1 MRFVLCEILD
11 FDLIFRF
18 SIVSLTSVNLKFIVV
33 FGSGPEMSFMFSAC
47 LVAEKAKQMEK
58 KKEKKSDFELS
69 AL

>member
-33 FGSGPEMSFMFSAC
+33 FGSGPEMKFMFIAC
-47 LVAEKAKQMEK
+47 LVAEKAKENEK
-58 KKEKKSDFELS
+58 NKQRKIGF
-69 AL
+69 